1 MIFSFWYIKLFATQ
15 RQRIFATS
23 EMEKTDKKMDYLAFL
38 CNVNIKTNGT
48 QIEQIQWISSGHN
61 LAQIISTN
69 CGKHFS

>member
-1 MIFSFWYIKLFATQ
+1 
-15 RQRIFATS
+15 
-23 EMEKTDKKMDYLAFL
+23 MDYLAFL

-69 CGKHFS
+69 CDKRFS